1 MSATPRDKRSVV
13 RRVVEA
19 PANVPVVDPAGTF
32 ASFVVR
38 VFGAFR
44 YLPRYWGEV
53 LRQMGLLAT
62 GSVLVIVLMSFV
74 AGTSC
79 GIAAEAFG
87 QQIGAGVVG
96 PLFSS
101 FCVNREIVPF
111 VFGFILAAN
120 VGGGIVAELGAM
132 RVNEE
137 IDAMDVIGIPS
148 MTFAVA
154 SRLAAAFIVMPIAYI
169 VALGA
174 AEGASWLGSYVRS
187 GSVSQGTWE
196 FAFYTVTSMTDIFLS
211 FVKGM
216 VMTFAVVLVSL
227 YFGYS
232 VGGGPVE
239 VGTATARS
247 MAVNLIL
254 VTVLNM
260 AMTFL
265 FWGFNPRLPIA

>member
-1 MSATPRDKRSVV
+1 MSTRRDHI
-13 RRVVEA
+13 
-19 PANVPVVDPAGTF
+19 PVVDPMGSF
-32 ASFVVR
+32 ASFVLR
-38 VFGAFR
+38 VLAAFR
-44 YLPRYWGEV
+44 FLPRFPAEV
-53 LRQMGLLAT
+53 LRQIGVLAS

-101 FCVNREIVPF
+101 FCANREIVPF
-111 VFGFILAAN
+111 VFGFIVAAK

-132 RVNEE
+132 RVNDE
-137 IDAMDVIGIPS
+137 IDAMEVMGIPS
-148 MTFAVA
+148 IAFAVA
-154 SRLAAAFIVMPIAYI
+154 SRLAAVFVVMPLAYL
-169 VALGA
+169 VSLGA
-174 AEGASWLGSYVRS
+174 AEGAAWIGSYVRS

-196 FAFYTVTSMTDIFLS
+196 FAFYTVTSLTDILLS
-211 FVKGM
+211 CIKGM
-216 VMTFAVVLVSL
+216 VMTVSVVLVAL
-227 YFGYS
+227 WFGYG

-247 MAVNLIL
+247 MAVNLVL

>member
-1 MSATPRDKRSVV
+1 MSAPARSPV
-13 RRVVEA
+13 RRAIEA
-19 PANVPVVDPAGTF
+19 PEHVPLVDGAGTF
-32 ASFVVR
+32 ASFVLR
-38 VFGAFR
+38 VLAAFR
-44 YLPRYWGEV
+44 YLPRFSGEV
-53 LRQMGLLAT
+53 LRQVGILAS
-62 GSVLVIVLMSFV
+62 GSVLVIVVMSFV

-87 QQIGAGVVG
+87 QQIGAGVIG

-101 FCVNREIVPF
+101 FCANREIVPF
-111 VFGFILAAN
+111 VFGFIVAAK

-132 RVNEE
+132 RVNDE
-137 IDAMDVIGIPS
+137 IDAMEVMGIPS
-148 MTFAVA
+148 IAYAVA
-154 SRLAAAFIVMPIAYI
+154 TRLAAVLVVMPIAYL
-169 VALGA
+169 VSLGA
-174 AEGASWLGSYVRS
+174 AEGAAWIGSYVRS

-196 FAFYTVTSMTDIFLS
+196 FAFYTVTNLTDIFLS

-216 VMTFAVVLVSL
+216 VMTIGVVLVAL
-227 YFGYS
+227 FFGYR

-247 MAVNLIL
+247 MAVNLVL

-260 AMTFL
+260 ALTFL

>member
-1 MSATPRDKRSVV
+1 MSARD
-13 RRVVEA
+13 RRPSPARRAIEA
-19 PANVPVVDPAGTF
+19 PEYVPVIDPAGSF
-32 ASFVVR
+32 ASFVLQVL
-38 VFGAFR
+38 GAFR
-44 YLPRYWGEV
+44 LLPRYAGEV
-53 LRQMGLLAT
+53 LRQVGMLAA
-62 GSVLVIVLMSFV
+62 GSVLVIVMMSFV

-111 VFGFILAAN
+111 VVGFIVAAK

-137 IDAMDVIGIPS
+137 IEAMDVMGVPS
-148 MTFAVA
+148 IVFAVA
-154 SRLAAAFIVMPIAYI
+154 ARLAAVFIVMPIAYLI
-169 VALGA
+169 ALGA
-174 AEGASWLGSYVRS
+174 AEGAAWIGSFVRS

-196 FAFYTVTSMTDIFLS
+196 FAFYSVTGVTDILLS
-211 FVKGM
+211 FIKGM
-216 VMTFAVVLVSL
+216 VMTVAVVLVAL
-227 YFGYS
+227 YFGYN

-260 AMTFL
+260 VMTFL

>member
-1 MSATPRDKRSVV
+1 MSRAPRQPPGPA
-13 RRVVEA
+13 RRAVER
-19 PANVPVVDPAGTF
+19 PVHVPVVDPAGTF
-32 ASFVVR
+32 AAFVVQVLR
-38 VFGAFR
+38 AFR
-44 YLPRYWGEV
+44 FLPRFPAEV
-53 LRQMGLLAT
+53 LRQVGLLAS
-62 GSVLVIVLMSFV
+62 GSVLVIVVMSFV

-111 VFGFILAAN
+111 IFGFIVAAK
-120 VGGGIVAELGAM
+120 VGGGIVAQLGAM

-137 IDAMDVIGIPS
+137 IDAMEVMGIPS
-148 MTFAVA
+148 IAFAVA
-154 SRLAAAFIVMPIAYI
+154 SRLAAAFVVLPFAYLI
-169 VALGA
+169 SLGA
-174 AEGASWLGSYVRS
+174 AEGAAWLGSYVRS

-196 FAFYTVTSMTDIFLS
+196 FAFYTVTSVTDVLRS

-216 VMTFAVVLVSL
+216 VMTVAVVCVALF
-227 YFGYS
+227 FGYRVS
-232 VGGGPVE
+232 GGPVE
-239 VGTATARS
+239 VGIATARS

>member
-1 MSATPRDKRSVV
+1 MKTP
-13 RRVVEA
+13 A
-19 PANVPVVDPAGTF
+19 YLPVIDPAGSF
-32 ASFVVR
+32 ASFVLR
-38 VFGAFR
+38 VLAAVR
-44 YLPRYWGEV
+44 YLPRFPGEV
-53 LRQMGLLAT
+53 LRQVGVIAT
-62 GSVLVIVLMSFV
+62 GSVLVIVLMTFV
-74 AGTSC
+74 AGASC

-111 VFGFILAAN
+111 LFGFIVAAK

-137 IDAMDVIGIPS
+137 IDAMEVMGIPS
-148 MTFAVA
+148 IAFAVA
-154 SRLAAAFIVMPIAYI
+154 ARLAAVFVVMPAAYL

-174 AEGASWLGSYVRS
+174 AEGAAWIGSFVRS

-196 FAFYTVTSMTDIFLS
+196 FAFYTVTSLTDILLS

-216 VMTFAVVLVSL
+216 VMTAGVVLVAL
-227 YFGYS
+227 YFGYHVS
-232 VGGGPVE
+232 GGPVE
-239 VGTATARS
+239 VGAATARS
-247 MAVNLIL
+247 MAVNLVL

>member
-1 MSATPRDKRSVV
+1 MSRPRLIER
-13 RRVVEA
+13 
-19 PANVPVVDPAGTF
+19 PARIPLVDPAGSF
-32 ASFVVR
+32 AGFVLQVL
-38 VFGAFR
+38 GAFR
-44 YLPRYWGEV
+44 FLPRFPTEV
-53 LRQMGLLAT
+53 LRQIGILAT

-87 QQIGAGVVG
+87 QQVGAGLVG
-96 PLFSS
+96 PLFSA

-111 VFGFILAAN
+111 VFGFIVAAK

-137 IDAMDVIGIPS
+137 IDAMEVMGIPS
-148 MTFAVA
+148 IAFAVA
-154 SRLAAAFIVMPIAYI
+154 SRLAAVFVVMPVAYL
-169 VALGA
+169 VSLGA
-174 AEGASWLGSYVRS
+174 AEGAAWIGSFVRS

-196 FAFYTVTSMTDIFLS
+196 FAFYTVTSVTDIVLS
-211 FVKGM
+211 CVKGM
-216 VMTFAVVLVSL
+216 VMTIGVVLVAL
-227 YFGYS
+227 WFGYG
-232 VGGGPVE
+232 VGGGGPVE

-247 MAVNLIL
+247 MAVNLVL

>member
-1 MSATPRDKRSVV
+1 MSGT
-13 RRVVEA
+13 RRKPSRARRAIEA
-19 PANVPVVDPAGTF
+19 PDYVPVIDPLGTF
-32 ASFVVR
+32 TSFVLSVL
-38 VFGAFR
+38 GAFR
-44 YLPRYWGEV
+44 LLPRYSGEV
-53 LRQMGLLAT
+53 LRQVGMLAA
-62 GSVLVIVLMSFV
+62 GSVLVIVLMAFV

-111 VFGFILAAN
+111 VVGFIVAAK

-132 RVNEE
+132 QVNDE
-137 IDAMDVIGIPS
+137 IAAMDVMGVPS
-148 MTFAVA
+148 IAFAVA
-154 SRLAAAFIVMPIAYI
+154 CRLAAVFIVLPIAYL

-174 AEGASWLGSYVRS
+174 AEGAAWIGSFVRS

-196 FAFYTVTSMTDIFLS
+196 FAFYTVTGVTDIFLS
-211 FVKGM
+211 FVKGL
-216 VMTFAVVLVSL
+216 VMTIAVVLVAL
-227 YFGYS
+227 YFGYHVS
-232 VGGGPVE
+232 GGPVE

-247 MAVNLIL
+247 MAVNLVL

-260 AMTFL
+260 VMTFL

>member
-1 MSATPRDKRSVV
+1 MSVTSPDKRSLV
-13 RRVVEA
+13 RRGVEA
-19 PANVPVVDPAGTF
+19 PRNVPVVDPAGTF
-32 ASFVVR
+32 VSFVVR
-38 VFGAFR
+38 VFAAFR
-44 YLPRYWGEV
+44 FLPRYSAEV
-53 LRQMGLLAT
+53 LRQIGLLAT
-62 GSVLVIVLMSFV
+62 GSVLVIVMMSFV

-96 PLFSS
+96 PLFSA

-111 VFGFILAAN
+111 VFGFIVAAK

-137 IDAMDVIGIPS
+137 IDAMDVMGVPS

-174 AEGASWLGSYVRS
+174 AEGAAWIGSYVRS

-196 FAFYTVTSMTDIFLS
+196 FAFYTVTSMTDILLS

-216 VMTFAVVLVSL
+216 VMTLGVVLVAL
-227 YFGYS
+227 YFGYTT
-232 VGGGPVE
+232 GGGPVE

-247 MAVNLIL
+247 MAVNLVL

>member
-1 MSATPRDKRSVV
+1 MSRH
-13 RRVVEA
+13 
-19 PANVPVVDPAGTF
+19 VPVVDPAGSF
-32 ASFVVR
+32 AAFVLR
-38 VFGAFR
+38 VLGAFR
-44 YLPRYWGEV
+44 HLRHYPGEV
-53 LRQMGLLAT
+53 LRQIGILAT

-87 QQIGAGVVG
+87 QQIGAGTVG
-96 PLFSS
+96 PLFSA

-111 VFGFILAAN
+111 VFGFILAAK

-132 RVNEE
+132 RVNDE
-137 IDAMDVIGIPS
+137 IDAMDVMGVPS
-148 MTFAVA
+148 IAFAVA
-154 SRLAAAFIVMPIAYI
+154 SRLAAVLVVMPIAYL

-174 AEGASWLGSYVRS
+174 AEGAAWIGSYVRS

-196 FAFYTVTSMTDIFLS
+196 LAFYSVTSATDIALS

-216 VMTFAVVLVSL
+216 VMTAGVVVVAL
-227 YFGYS
+227 YFGYG

-247 MAVNLIL
+247 MAVNLVL

-260 AMTFL
+260 VLTFL
-265 FWGFNPRLPIA
+265 FWGMNPRLPIA

>member
-1 MSATPRDKRSVV
+1 MTSPV
-13 RRVVEA
+13 RQAVEA
-19 PANVPVVDPAGTF
+19 PDYMPVIDPTG
-32 ASFVVR
+32 SFVSFVLQ
-38 VFGAFR
+38 VLAAFR
-44 YLPRYWGEV
+44 FLPRYFGEV
-53 LRQMGLLAT
+53 LRQVGILAA
-62 GSVLVIVLMSFV
+62 GSVLVIVGMAFV

-87 QQIGAGVVG
+87 QQIGAGIVG

-111 VFGFILAAN
+111 VFGFIVAAK

-137 IDAMDVIGIPS
+137 IDAIDVMGIPS
-148 MTFAVA
+148 LAFAVA
-154 SRLAAAFIVMPIAYI
+154 SRLAAVFIVLPIAYI

-174 AEGASWLGSYVRS
+174 AEAAAWLGSYVRS

-196 FAFYTVTSMTDIFLS
+196 FAFYTVTGLTDILLS
-211 FVKGM
+211 FVKGL
-216 VMTFAVVLVSL
+216 VMTIGVVLVAL
-227 YFGYS
+227 HFGYH

>member
-1 MSATPRDKRSVV
+1 VKGRDRQPS
-13 RRVVEA
+13 RAQLAIEA
-19 PANVPVVDPAGTF
+19 PDHVPVIDPAGSF
-32 ASFVVR
+32 ASFLLQVLS
-38 VFGAFR
+38 AFR
-44 YLPRYWGEV
+44 LLPRYSGEV
-53 LRQMGLLAT
+53 LRQVGILAV

-74 AGTSC
+74 AGVSC

-111 VFGFILAAN
+111 VVGFIVAAK

-132 RVNEE
+132 KVNDE
-137 IDAMDVIGIPS
+137 IDAMDVMGVPS
-148 MTFAVA
+148 ITFAVA
-154 SRLAAAFIVMPIAYI
+154 SRLAAVFIVMPIAYI

-174 AEGASWLGSYVRS
+174 AEGAAWIGSFVRS

-196 FAFYTVTSMTDIFLS
+196 FAFYTVTSVTDIILS

-216 VMTFAVVLVSL
+216 VMTVGVVLVAL
-227 YFGYS
+227 YFGYN

-260 AMTFL
+260 TMTFL

>member
-1 MSATPRDKRSVV
+1 MSTTHDDKRSLF
-13 RRVVEA
+13 RRAVEK
-19 PANVPVVDPAGTF
+19 PEYIPVVDPAGTF
-32 ASFVVR
+32 ASFVMR
-38 VFGAFR
+38 VLGAFR
-44 YLPRYWGEV
+44 FLPKYSGEV
-53 LRQMGLLAT
+53 LRQIGLLAT
-62 GSVLVIVLMSFV
+62 GSVLVIVGMSFV

-87 QQIGAGVVG
+87 QQIGAGLVG

-111 VFGFILAAN
+111 VFGFILAAK

-132 RVNEE
+132 RVNDE
-137 IDAMDVIGIPS
+137 IDAMDVMGIPS

-154 SRLAAAFIVMPIAYI
+154 SRLAAVVIVMPIAYI

-174 AEGASWLGSYVRS
+174 AEGAAWIGSYVRS

-196 FAFYTVTSMTDIFLS
+196 FAFYTVTSLTDILLS

-216 VMTFAVVLVSL
+216 VMTISVVLVAL
-227 YFGYS
+227 YFGYN

-247 MAVNLIL
+247 MAVNLIV
-254 VTVLNM
+254 VTILNM

>member
-1 MSATPRDKRSVV
+1 MRALDSAG
-13 RRVVEA
+13 E
-19 PANVPVVDPAGTF
+19 F
-32 ASFVVR
+32 AQFVVR
-38 VFGAFR
+38 VLRAFR
-44 YLPRYWGEV
+44 LLRHYPGEV
-53 LRQMGLLAT
+53 LRQIGILAT

-79 GIAAEAFG
+79 GIAAEGFG
-87 QQIGAGVVG
+87 QQIGAGLIG

-111 VFGFILAAN
+111 VFGFIVAAK

-137 IDAMDVIGIPS
+137 IDAMEVMGIPS
-148 MTFAVA
+148 IAFAVA
-154 SRLAAAFIVMPIAYI
+154 SRLAAVLVVLPIAYL
-169 VALGA
+169 VSLGA
-174 AEGASWLGSYVRS
+174 AEAAAWIGSYVRS
-187 GSVSQGTWE
+187 GSVSQGSWE
-196 FAFYTVTSMTDIFLS
+196 FAFYTVTNLTDIGLS

-216 VMTFAVVLVSL
+216 VLTVSVVLVAL
-227 YFGYS
+227 YFGYG

-239 VGTATARS
+239 VGTATAKS

-254 VTVLNM
+254 VTVLNT

-265 FWGFNPRLPIA
+265 FWGFDPRLPIA